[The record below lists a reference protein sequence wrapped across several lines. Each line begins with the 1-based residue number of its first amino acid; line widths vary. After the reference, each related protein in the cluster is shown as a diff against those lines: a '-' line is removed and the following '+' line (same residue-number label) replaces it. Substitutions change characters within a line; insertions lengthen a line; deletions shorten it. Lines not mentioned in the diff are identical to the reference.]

1 MSLNITQQLENPVYP
16 LNTSEFAEYLD
27 KEDKLSKFRQEFVIP
42 TRRSLL
48 NDDQATGKT
57 DTKQK
62 GR

>member
-1 MSLNITQQLENPVYP
+1 MSLNITQQLEKPVYP
-16 LNTSEFAEYLD
+16 LNTFEFAEHLD
-27 KEDKLSKFRQEFVIP
+27 KEDKFSKFREEFVIP

-48 NDDQATGKT
+48 NDDQATGKA